1 MLRPN
6 VPLDLA
12 RYVQAAQT
20 ALRQGDLQRACDVAQ
35 QAIAIGIEEPQLLT
49 LSAYRNLEQN
59 DYESALRLAARACEL
74 APRNIDALNA
84 AGTALHQLG
93 RSDEAVPYLEKALA
107 LAPDDVDLLV
117 TTSGVFEQLRQTQRA
132 CSLLERAFE
141 RDPRRAD
148 AAARLAFISANRGEM
163 DKARKFGAM
172 ALSLDRT
179 QAFASFAIAAADIDE
194 GKYQDA
200 HDRLRAVMA
209 IPKIGR
215 IIEAIGERMLGDA
228 LDGLGRY
235 SEAFA
240 AYSKGGEELRVL
252 YAPPAGTEVE
262 TALDRSRRIA
272 AYVSGAPA
280 ESWMSKKGNS
290 SVRSHVFL
298 LGFPRSGT
306 TLLTHVLNA
315 HPDVTALDE
324 PQTLTESGELVASDA
339 GLEKLAALADPEL
352 APYREAYWR
361 RAAAA
366 GFAGDTGVLVEKM
379 PLYSEIL
386 CLIAKLFPD
395 AKILVALRDPRDVVL
410 SCFRRRFAFTRQMYE
425 LLTLEG
431 ATNYYDATMRL
442 LELYRTKIA
451 LPFREI
457 RHEDLVLDF
466 EGQTRALCGF
476 MGVDPNV
483 ALTGYAER
491 VRHSD
496 MATPNAAQ
504 ISRGIRRESMAQWR
518 PYAEQMKPV
527 MPLLEPWIARF
538 GYEGTADATSS

>member
-1 MLRPN
+1 M
-6 VPLDLA
+6 
-12 RYVQAAQT
+12 QAAQA
-20 ALRQGDLQRACDVAQ
+20 ALRQGDLQRASDVAQ
-35 QAIAIGIEEPQLLT
+35 QAVAVGIEEPQLLT

-59 DYESALRLAARACEL
+59 EYESALALAARACEL
-74 APRNIDALNA
+74 APGNIDALNA

-93 RSDEAVPYLEKALA
+93 RSEEAVSYFEKALA
-107 LAPDDVDLLV
+107 LVPDDIDLLV
-117 TTSGVFEQLRQTQRA
+117 TAAGVFEQLRQTQRA

-148 AAARLAFISANRGEM
+148 AAARLAFIHANRGEM
-163 DKARKFGAM
+163 EKARKFGTA
-172 ALSLDRT
+172 ALSLDPT
-179 QAFASFAIAAADIDE
+179 QAFASFALAAADIDE
-194 GKYQDA
+194 GKYQVA
-200 HDRLRAVMA
+200 CDRLRATMA
-209 IPKIGR
+209 IPQIGR
-215 IIEAIGERMLGDA
+215 IIEAIGQRMLGDA
-228 LDGLGRY
+228 FDGMGCY
-235 SEAFA
+235 AEAFE
-240 AYSKGGEELRVL
+240 AYSKGGKELQAL
-252 YAPPAGTEVE
+252 YAPSPGAEVE

-272 AYVSGAPA
+272 AYVSRAPA
-280 ESWMSKKGNS
+280 ESWISENSKS
-290 SVRSHVFL
+290 PVRSHVFL

-315 HPDVTALDE
+315 HPNITALDE
-324 PQTLTESGELVASDA
+324 PRTLTESGELVASDA
-339 GLEKLAALADPEL
+339 GLDKLAGLTNVEL

-366 GFAGDTGVLVEKM
+366 GFAGGTSVLVEKM

-431 ATNYYDATMRL
+431 AATYYDATMQL
-442 LELYRTKIA
+442 LDLYRARIA
-451 LPFREI
+451 LPFHEV

-466 EGQTRALCGF
+466 EGTTHALCEF
-476 MGVDPNV
+476 MDVDPDV
-483 ALTGYAER
+483 VLTGYAER

-504 ISRGIRRESMAQWR
+504 ISRGIRRESMGQWR

-527 MPLLEPWIARF
+527 MPLLAPWIAKF
-538 GYEGTADATSS
+538 GYDGEVYAAQPS